1 MSGKNTKS
9 RNTIQTQLRPGLQT
23 AAPPSGEPP
32 GSTEAQAIP
41 DAAALK
47 VELMTSLKEDIAEI
61 IKKQLQETLGDSLST
76 IQLDLQTVKTQLAN
90 NKAATD
96 ATLAELKCTVG
107 EVENALSECS
117 DDIAVM
123 KATISS
129 LTANVAKLENKCED
143 LESRSRRNNIR
154 IVGVPEGPGTCDTAA
169 VSALLKEA
177 FALEKEPLLD
187 RSHRTLQPKPQP
199 NERPRAIV
207 CKLHYYSDCVD
218 ILRRARELRQIP
230 LRGMT
235 LSVFP
240 DYTAKVARAR
250 AAFNEVRKLLR
261 GIDGARYGLIHPARL
276 RITFKGVEKDFI
288 SADEAKEY
296 VQTLI
301 SG

>member
-9 RNTIQTQLRPGLQT
+9 RNTIQTQLRPGLHT

-32 GSTEAQAIP
+32 GSTEAEASP

-107 EVENALSECS
+107 EVENAECS

-199 NERPRAIV
+199 NE
-207 CKLHYYSDCVD
+207 
-218 ILRRARELRQIP
+218 
-230 LRGMT
+230 
-235 LSVFP
+235 
-240 DYTAKVARAR
+240 
-250 AAFNEVRKLLR
+250 
-261 GIDGARYGLIHPARL
+261 
-276 RITFKGVEKDFI
+276 
-288 SADEAKEY
+288 
-296 VQTLI
+296 
-301 SG
+301 